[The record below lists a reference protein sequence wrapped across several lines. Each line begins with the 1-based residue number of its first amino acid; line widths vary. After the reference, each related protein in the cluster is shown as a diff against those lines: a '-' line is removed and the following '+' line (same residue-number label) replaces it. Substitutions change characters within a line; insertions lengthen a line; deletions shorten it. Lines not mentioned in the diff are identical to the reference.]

1 MDFEQQG
8 TQLRQ
13 DPYLHPIYFDL
24 PIDPT
29 SHPGFSIIQDQL
41 FYKNKLVLPSSS
53 PFVPIILREG
63 HYNPMEGH
71 SCILRTLKRIA
82 ASFYWVGMK
91 ANIKRFVTHS
101 EVCQKNKSSNMEPT
115 GLLQPLPIP
124 DNIWEDISMD
134 FIKGQPLSE
143 GIDSILVVIDCFSKF
158 GHFIR
163 LHHPFSAKSVAS
175 VFICEIVR
183 LHGFP

>member
-1 MDFEQQG
+1 
-8 TQLRQ
+8 
-13 DPYLHPIYFDL
+13 
-24 PIDPT
+24 
-29 SHPGFSIIQDQL
+29 
-41 FYKNKLVLPSSS
+41 
-53 PFVPIILREG
+53 
-63 HYNPMEGH
+63 
-71 SCILRTLKRIA
+71 
-82 ASFYWVGMK
+82 MK

-101 EVCQKNKSSNMEPT
+101 EVCQKKKSSNLEPT

-143 GIDSILVVIDCFSKF
+143 GIDSILVMIDRFSKF

-163 LHHPFSAKSVAS
+163 LRHPFSAKSVAS